1 MRASD
6 KTIEVADY
14 VLKQLRQQLY
24 QQHAE
29 AAAKGRVVVRAEQAI
44 PTEAEPDVAE
54 ALRSAGSQWLTNLMR
69 TLGFRVVQ
77 VEYGK
82 ELKGE
87 FDESAI
93 RDGFTTETVWPSAWG
108 YAVTVEERP
117 GGPVAKAVGFPDPEE
132 QPD

>member
-1 MRASD
+1 MPTSD

-29 AAAKGRVVVRAEQAI
+29 AAAKGQVVVRAEQAI
-44 PTEAEPDVAE
+44 PTDAEPEVVE
-54 ALRSAGSQWLTNLMR
+54 ALRNAGSQWLTNIMGCV
-69 TLGFRVVQ
+69 GFRVVQ

-82 ELKGE
+82 EWKGE
-87 FDESAI
+87 YEEGAI
-93 RDGFTTETVWPSAWG
+93 RDGFTTETVWPNEWG
-108 YAVTVEERP
+108 YAVTIEERL

-132 QPD
+132 KPD